1 MMKRIILTV
10 LIFGALTLSGIGF
23 TAKSLAQAQGK
34 EVVVVEFT
42 DKIKLED
49 KILQG
54 TYIFEH
60 DDERMAK
67 GEPCMYIYTNNK
79 GKPGERVAAFHC
91 TPVERQVA
99 KQVVISV
106 AMTSDPEVW
115 KLKEIQFPGSTKGHL
130 VP

>member
-1 MMKRIILTV
+1 MKRIILTV
-10 LIFGALTLSGIGF
+10 LIFSVLTIGGIALTP
-23 TAKSLAQAQGK
+23 KSAAQAQGK
-34 EVVVVEFT
+34 EIAVVELT
-42 DKIKLED
+42 DKTKLQD

-67 GEPCMYIYTNNK
+67 GEPCMYIYLSEK

-91 TPVERQVA
+91 TPVERTMA
-99 KQVVISV
+99 KNIVISV
-106 AMTSDPEVW
+106 AMTSNPEVW
-115 KLKEIQFPGSTKGHL
+115 QLKEIQFAGTTKGHL

>member
-1 MMKRIILTV
+1 MKRISGTGL
-10 LIFGALTLSGIGF
+10 LISALMIAG
-23 TAKSLAQAQGK
+23 LAITPKHPAQTQGK
-34 EVVVVEFT
+34 ELAVVEIT
-42 DKIKLED
+42 DKLQLQD

-60 DDERMAK
+60 DDERMAR
-67 GEPCMYIYTNNK
+67 GEPCMYIYTSNK

-91 TPVERQVA
+91 TPVQRELA
-99 KQVVISV
+99 KAVVISV

-115 KLKEIQFPGSTKGHL
+115 KLKEIQFAGSTKGHL